1 MAITYIVGNP
11 GSGKTFFGVKILYD
25 YFIKENKPNF
35 LDKILKKN
43 DKKDDKDFVVAYT
56 NINQFNFESSDKIK
70 KFEYDKFYE
79 KISLV
84 YNSYV
89 FEKADD
95 NKLIEL
101 LKDLDL
107 YKALFVID
115 EIHNFFNNA
124 DDVLVWWL
132 TYHRHLYQELYFI
145 TQSLS
150 LVAPCYKNV
159 AEFFYKASDSSHRL
173 FSKKFRYSQ
182 YTTANLYKKDLIKK
196 LHIDFD
202 EKIFNLYHSGN
213 NGLGKS
219 AVKKFFLIAFVL
231 FIFCF
236 IIFKVIMSFFF
247 TPDTQNIKQPENKI
261 SSQAQNSPKNDLSQY
276 VKNFNQNLEN
286 KERLLSYYFVFTCSY
301 SYCIFEN
308 SINEYDR
315 DLIFKLIHDTRILY
329 RSSKQLTS
337 GLIKYSFLLEN
348 DVFKSLKIEY
358 KGKTDEKTSDNSIFA
373 GFGSQSSN
381 R

>member
-1 MAITYIVGNP
+1 M
-11 GSGKTFFGVKILYD
+11 
-25 YFIKENKPNF
+25 
-35 LDKILKKN
+35 
-43 DKKDDKDFVVAYT
+43 
-56 NINQFNFESSDKIK
+56 
-70 KFEYDKFYE
+70 
-79 KISLV
+79 
-84 YNSYV
+84 
-89 FEKADD
+89 
-95 NKLIEL
+95 
-101 LKDLDL
+101 
-107 YKALFVID
+107 
-115 EIHNFFNNA
+115 
-124 DDVLVWWL
+124 
-132 TYHRHLYQELYFI
+132 
-145 TQSLS
+145 
-150 LVAPCYKNV
+150 
-159 AEFFYKASDSSHRL
+159 
-173 FSKKFRYSQ
+173 
-182 YTTANLYKKDLIKK
+182 
-196 LHIDFD
+196 
-202 EKIFNLYHSGN
+202 
-213 NGLGKS
+213 S
-219 AVKKFFLIAFVL
+219 A
-231 FIFCF
+231 
-236 IIFKVIMSFFF
+236 FF
-247 TPDTQNIKQPENKI
+247 TPDTQNIEKKENKI

>member
-11 GSGKTFFGVKILYD
+11 GSGKTFYGVKILYD

-35 LDKILKKN
+35 LDKIFKKN

-213 NGLGKS
+213 NGVGKS

-236 IIFKVIMSFFF
+236 IIFKVIMSAFF
-247 TPDTQNIKQPENKI
+247 TPDTQNIEKKENKI

-329 RSSKQLTS
+329 RSNRQLTS

-358 KGKTDEKTSDNSIFA
+358 KGKTDEKNSDNSIFA

>member
-1 MAITYIVGNP
+1 MSITYIVGNP
-11 GSGKTFFGVKILYD
+11 GSGKTFYGVKILYD

-213 NGLGKS
+213 NGVGKS

-236 IIFKVIMSFFF
+236 IIFKVIMSAFF
-247 TPDTQNIKQPENKI
+247 TPDTQNIEKKENKI

-329 RSSKQLTS
+329 RSARQLTS

-348 DVFKSLKIEY
+348 DVFKPLKIEY

>member
-43 DKKDDKDFVVAYT
+43 DKKDDKNFVVAYT

-196 LHIDFD
+196 IHIDFD

-236 IIFKVIMSFFF
+236 IIFKVIMSVFF
-247 TPDTQNIKQPENKI
+247 TPDTQNIEKKENKI

-358 KGKTDEKTSDNSIFA
+358 KGKTDEKNSDNSIFA

>member
-1 MAITYIVGNP
+1 MAIAYIVGNP

-196 LHIDFD
+196 IHIDFD

-236 IIFKVIMSFFF
+236 IIFKVIMSVFF

-261 SSQAQNSPKNDLSQY
+261 SSQAQNLPKNDLSQY

-329 RSSKQLTS
+329 RSARQLTS

-348 DVFKSLKIEY
+348 DVFKPLKIEY
-358 KGKTDEKTSDNSIFA
+358 KGKTDEKNSDNSIFA

>member
-1 MAITYIVGNP
+1 MSITYIVGNP
-11 GSGKTFFGVKILYD
+11 GSGKTFYGVKILYD
-25 YFIKENKPNF
+25 YFIKENKPGF
-35 LDKILKKN
+35 FDKILKNN
-43 DKKDDKDFVVAYT
+43 DKKDDKNFVVAYT

-124 DDVLVWWL
+124 DDVLIWWL

-213 NGLGKS
+213 NGVGKS

-236 IIFKVIMSFFF
+236 IIFKVIMSAFF
-247 TPDTQNIKQPENKI
+247 TPDTQNIEKKENKI

-329 RSSKQLTS
+329 RSNRQLTS

-348 DVFKSLKIEY
+348 DVFKPLKIEY
-358 KGKTDEKTSDNSIFA
+358 KGKTDEKNSDNSIFA

>member
-1 MAITYIVGNP
+1 MSITYIVGNP
-11 GSGKTFFGVKILYD
+11 GSGKTFYGVKILYD
-25 YFIKENKPNF
+25 YFIKENKPGF
-35 LDKILKKN
+35 FDKILKNN
-43 DKKDDKDFVVAYT
+43 DKKDDKNFVVAYT

-124 DDVLVWWL
+124 DDVLIWWL

-213 NGLGKS
+213 NGVGKS

-236 IIFKVIMSFFF
+236 IIFKVIMSAFF
-247 TPDTQNIKQPENKI
+247 TPDTQNIEKKENKI
-261 SSQAQNSPKNDLSQY
+261 SFQAQNSPKNDLSQY

-329 RSSKQLTS
+329 RSNRQLTS

-348 DVFKSLKIEY
+348 DVFKPLKIEY
-358 KGKTDEKTSDNSIFA
+358 KGKTDEKNSDNSIFA

>member
-1 MAITYIVGNP
+1 MAITYVVGNP
-11 GSGKTFFGVKILYD
+11 GSGKTFYGVKILYD
-25 YFIKENKPNF
+25 YFIKENKPGF
-35 LDKILKKN
+35 FDKIFKKN
-43 DKKDDKDFVVAYT
+43 DKKDDKDFIVAYT

-84 YNSYV
+84 YNAYV

-213 NGLGKS
+213 NGVGKS

-236 IIFKVIMSFFF
+236 IIFKVIMSAFF
-247 TPDTQNIKQPENKI
+247 TPDTQNIEKKENKI
-261 SSQAQNSPKNDLSQY
+261 SSQSQNLPNNDLSQY

-348 DVFKSLKIEY
+348 DVFKPLKIEY

-373 GFGSQSSN
+373 GFGSQGSN

>member
-1 MAITYIVGNP
+1 MSITYIVGNP

-84 YNSYV
+84 YNAYV
-89 FEKADD
+89 FEKSDD
-95 NKLIEL
+95 NKLIEM

-213 NGLGKS
+213 NGVGKS

-236 IIFKVIMSFFF
+236 IIFKVIMSAFF
-247 TPDTQNIKQPENKI
+247 TPDTQNIEKKENKI
-261 SSQAQNSPKNDLSQY
+261 SSQSQNLPKNDLSQY

-329 RSSKQLTS
+329 RSFKQLTS

-348 DVFKSLKIEY
+348 DVFKPLKIEY

>member
-196 LHIDFD
+196 IHIDFD

-236 IIFKVIMSFFF
+236 IIFKVIMSVFF

-286 KERLLSYYFVFTCSY
+286 KERLPSYYFVFTCSY

-315 DLIFKLIHDTRILY
+315 DLIFKLIYDTRILY
-329 RSSKQLTS
+329 RSARQLTS

-348 DVFKSLKIEY
+348 DVFKPLKIEY
-358 KGKTDEKTSDNSIFA
+358 KGKTDEKNSDNSIFA

>member
-43 DKKDDKDFVVAYT
+43 DKKDDKDFIVAYT

-84 YNSYV
+84 YNAYV

-124 DDVLVWWL
+124 DDVLIWWL

-213 NGLGKS
+213 NGVGKS

-231 FIFCF
+231 FIVCF
-236 IIFKVIMSFFF
+236 IIFKVIMSAFF
-247 TPDTQNIKQPENKI
+247 TPDTQNIEKKENKI
-261 SSQAQNSPKNDLSQY
+261 SSQSQNLPKNDLSQY

-358 KGKTDEKTSDNSIFA
+358 KGKTDEKNSDNSIFA

>member
-1 MAITYIVGNP
+1 M
-11 GSGKTFFGVKILYD
+11 
-25 YFIKENKPNF
+25 
-35 LDKILKKN
+35 
-43 DKKDDKDFVVAYT
+43 
-56 NINQFNFESSDKIK
+56 
-70 KFEYDKFYE
+70 
-79 KISLV
+79 
-84 YNSYV
+84 

-236 IIFKVIMSFFF
+236 IIFKVIMSAFF
-247 TPDTQNIKQPENKI
+247 TPDTQNIEKKENKI

-329 RSSKQLTS
+329 RSNRQLTS

-348 DVFKSLKIEY
+348 DVFKPLKIEY
-358 KGKTDEKTSDNSIFA
+358 KGKTDEKNSDNSIFA

>member
-84 YNSYV
+84 YNAYV

-124 DDVLVWWL
+124 DDVLIWWL

-213 NGLGKS
+213 NGVGKS

-231 FIFCF
+231 FIVCF
-236 IIFKVIMSFFF
+236 IIFKVIMSAFF
-247 TPDTQNIKQPENKI
+247 TPDTQNIEKKENKI
-261 SSQAQNSPKNDLSQY
+261 SSQSQNLPKNDLSQY

-358 KGKTDEKTSDNSIFA
+358 KGKTDEKNSDNSIFA

>member
-1 MAITYIVGNP
+1 MSITYIVGNP

-213 NGLGKS
+213 NGVGKS

-236 IIFKVIMSFFF
+236 IIFKVIMSAFF
-247 TPDTQNIKQPENKI
+247 TPDTQNIEKKENKI

>member
-213 NGLGKS
+213 NGVGKS

-236 IIFKVIMSFFF
+236 IIFKVIMSAFF
-247 TPDTQNIKQPENKI
+247 TPDTQNIEKKENKI

>member
-1 MAITYIVGNP
+1 MSITYIVGNP
-11 GSGKTFFGVKILYD
+11 GSGKTFYGVKILYD

-84 YNSYV
+84 YNAYV
-89 FEKADD
+89 FEKSDD
-95 NKLIEL
+95 NKLIEM

-213 NGLGKS
+213 NGVGKS

-236 IIFKVIMSFFF
+236 IIFKVIMSAFF
-247 TPDTQNIKQPENKI
+247 TPDTQNIEKKENKI
-261 SSQAQNSPKNDLSQY
+261 SSQSQNLPKNDLSQY

>member
-1 MAITYIVGNP
+1 MSITYIVGNP
-11 GSGKTFFGVKILYD
+11 GSGKTFYGVKILYD
-25 YFIKENKPNF
+25 YFIKENKPGF
-35 LDKILKKN
+35 FDKILKNN
-43 DKKDDKDFVVAYT
+43 DKKDDKNFVVAYT

-124 DDVLVWWL
+124 DDVLIWWL

-196 LHIDFD
+196 IHIDFD

-236 IIFKVIMSFFF
+236 IIFKVIMSAFF
-247 TPDTQNIKQPENKI
+247 TPDTQNIEKKENKI

-329 RSSKQLTS
+329 RSARQLTS

-348 DVFKSLKIEY
+348 DVFKPLKIEY
-358 KGKTDEKTSDNSIFA
+358 KGKTDEKNSDNSIFA

>member
-1 MAITYIVGNP
+1 MSITYIVGNP
-11 GSGKTFFGVKILYD
+11 GSGKTFYGVKILYD

-132 TYHRHLYQELYFI
+132 TYYRHLYQELYFI

-236 IIFKVIMSFFF
+236 IIFKVIMSAFF
-247 TPDTQNIKQPENKI
+247 TPDTQNIEKKENKI

-329 RSSKQLTS
+329 RSFKQLTS

-348 DVFKSLKIEY
+348 DVFKPLKIEY

>member
-1 MAITYIVGNP
+1 MSITYIVGNP

-84 YNSYV
+84 YNAYV
-89 FEKADD
+89 FEKSDD
-95 NKLIEL
+95 NKLIEM

-213 NGLGKS
+213 NGVGKS

-236 IIFKVIMSFFF
+236 IIFKVIMSAFF
-247 TPDTQNIKQPENKI
+247 TPDTQNIEKKENKI
-261 SSQAQNSPKNDLSQY
+261 SSQSQNLPKNDLSQY

>member
-1 MAITYIVGNP
+1 MGITYIVGNP
-11 GSGKTFFGVKILYD
+11 GSGKTFYGVKILYD
-25 YFIKENKPNF
+25 YFIKENKPGF
-35 LDKILKKN
+35 FDKILKKN

-196 LHIDFD
+196 IHIDFD

-236 IIFKVIMSFFF
+236 IIFKVIMSVFF

-286 KERLLSYYFVFTCSY
+286 KERLHSYYFVFTCSY

-329 RSSKQLTS
+329 RSNRQLTS

-358 KGKTDEKTSDNSIFA
+358 KGKTDEKNSDNSIFA

>member
-84 YNSYV
+84 YNAYV

-213 NGLGKS
+213 NGVGKS

-236 IIFKVIMSFFF
+236 IIFKVIMSAFF
-247 TPDTQNIKQPENKI
+247 TPDTQNIEKKENKI

-315 DLIFKLIHDTRILY
+315 DLIFKLVHDTRILY
-329 RSSKQLTS
+329 RSNRQLTS

-358 KGKTDEKTSDNSIFA
+358 KGKTDEKNSDNSIFA

>member
-1 MAITYIVGNP
+1 MSITYIVGNP
-11 GSGKTFFGVKILYD
+11 GSGKTFYGVKILYD

-236 IIFKVIMSFFF
+236 IIFKVIMSAFF
-247 TPDTQNIKQPENKI
+247 TPDTQNIEKKENKI

>member
-213 NGLGKS
+213 NGVGKS

-236 IIFKVIMSFFF
+236 IIFKVIMSAFF
-247 TPDTQNIKQPENKI
+247 TPDTQNIEKKENKI
-261 SSQAQNSPKNDLSQY
+261 SSQSQNLPKNDLSQY

-348 DVFKSLKIEY
+348 DVFKPLKIEY

>member
-1 MAITYIVGNP
+1 MSITYIVGNP
-11 GSGKTFFGVKILYD
+11 GSGKTFYGVKILYD

-84 YNSYV
+84 YNAYV
-89 FEKADD
+89 FEKSDD
-95 NKLIEL
+95 NKLIEM

-213 NGLGKS
+213 NGVGKS

-236 IIFKVIMSFFF
+236 IIFKVIMSAFF
-247 TPDTQNIKQPENKI
+247 TPDTQNIEKKENKI

>member
-1 MAITYIVGNP
+1 MSITYIVGNP

-84 YNSYV
+84 YNAYV
-89 FEKADD
+89 FEKSDD
-95 NKLIEL
+95 NKLIEM

-213 NGLGKS
+213 NGVGKS

-236 IIFKVIMSFFF
+236 IIFKVIMSAFF
-247 TPDTQNIKQPENKI
+247 TPDTQNIEKKENKI

>member
-84 YNSYV
+84 YNAYV

-124 DDVLVWWL
+124 DDVLIWWL

-213 NGLGKS
+213 NGVGKS

-231 FIFCF
+231 FIVCF
-236 IIFKVIMSFFF
+236 IIFKVIMSAFF
-247 TPDTQNIKQPENKI
+247 TPDTQNIEKKENKI
-261 SSQAQNSPKNDLSQY
+261 SSQSQNLPKNDLSQY

-329 RSSKQLTS
+329 RSARQLTS

-348 DVFKSLKIEY
+348 DVFKPLKIEY

>member
-84 YNSYV
+84 YNAYV

-124 DDVLVWWL
+124 DDVLIWWL

-236 IIFKVIMSFFF
+236 IIFKVIMSAFF
-247 TPDTQNIKQPENKI
+247 TPDTQNIEKKENKI
-261 SSQAQNSPKNDLSQY
+261 SSQSQNLPKNDLSQY

-358 KGKTDEKTSDNSIFA
+358 KGKTDEKNSDNSIFA